1 MPQWGPHLPLYLF
14 KDGVECPYSGRTDLQ
29 WWRVESALQLR
40 NAKGL
45 WDSLSLARN
54 CFTNSNALFSLTRN
68 HFPQLGSHLGA
79 CKDPKQGSVSRSS
92 GTGLPH
98 SRHQRRKPGSNR
110 IMQNCAQTGPV
121 RRATA
126 HSHSSSTSL
135 LITQVEDSRG
145 CGSSTP
151 ANFSGLKVL
160 KSWSKWRI
168 KIREKRRWLSN
179 KLGERFSS
187 FHTLTHHW
195 LIDFLRPL
203 RTTRLYYSS
212 ASC

>member
-98 SRHQRRKPGSNR
+98 SRHQRRKPRPNR
-110 IMQNCAQTGPV
+110 NMQNCAQTGLV
-121 RRATA
+121 RRGTTN
-126 HSHSSSTSL
+126 SHSSSSSF
-135 LITQVEDSRG
+135 IIIPVEDNRRW
-145 CGSSTP
+145 GSPSS
-151 ANFSGLKVL
+151 ANFNSLNVL

-168 KIREKRRWLSN
+168 KMELREIKRWLS
-179 KLGERFSS
+179 S
-187 FHTLTHHW
+187 
-195 LIDFLRPL
+195 
-203 RTTRLYYSS
+203 
-212 ASC
+212 